1 MFRAEDT
8 SRANYR
14 SLFEYAAGAEA
25 RLAQDRRLA
34 YYEQVLP
41 EMLTRVKGLPLMYQ
55 TYSKGWNPADN
66 RPEFIVKRLV
76 PDLDKPI
83 YITDDEGN
91 KIQKGFEKQ
100 DLVMET
106 DEDIPAF
113 MTRKGRFKGQH
124 GFNKGFSYLAPIYHV
139 ERDQMPFVLVD
150 LDIDRADF
158 SKAAWNRLLT
168 AVTKVYDWFRLN
180 GFDPLINFTGS
191 SFHIWAKD
199 GQVRSYAETK
209 LLLEQLS
216 KEVDLPLAAGA
227 AHIKGQITID
237 YPQNKYRAPLRFP
250 LSIHGDTGLASIII
264 PRNQLRKFDP
274 LTKAHPDQ
282 VLKQLPNHLAK
293 IDAWFSDLPQTKPSA
308 EAIITAHL
316 DTLNEDDLERC
327 MWGDCGVLA
336 DELMAKLQAAGY
348 TDAVYEIGRAYIHPF
363 EEYDDKTFIGG
374 HVVVTVD
381 GVSYDALGAGAKQRW
396 VDGPVIQEILA
407 ENGFSELGP
416 LLSSHLTVSW
426 ITSTWDE
433 VQETRRHNFAG
444 KLVDFESEMSS
455 KKWYSSGN
463 VHPWQLF
470 LDTETLSLDGQG
482 ERDNYP
488 YEDMK
493 VLESK
498 YGLKPTSAVIWVS
511 AMPEVAASYMIGQGL
526 LDTSDEEVKDDY
538 GFSKSDLD
546 TTEFGQ
552 VYYPPHV
559 DQVGEYQGTV
569 LLETD
574 DGDGGYLLSLNRDYT
589 GRYGLKRIGM
599 AAETEY
605 KKKRQKPTPE
615 PGVEGG
621 TDLKPSRRKPPMK
634 VKGSDVYSVQKH
646 RADKRGSHRDIRI
659 GLDGKLLSF
668 VPVGRYEKKDEDGKW
683 QKTDGSRLPK
693 KIGEGV
699 SVIRTEDHP
708 FDYWWFEGEI
718 PKDSYGAGPV
728 SLETHGTRRI
738 IEWKPDEKLKVEFIG
753 GKYAGTYTFERS
765 KKSKDGK
772 VWWMRKSRP
781 VPEDKTDKKTKKAE
795 EKWYGPPALETV
807 MNEEAKDY
815 YGHSMFSKALVE
827 WSEKFLAGEG
837 NAKEMIER
845 AYYDDGSGPG
855 DGLIYDYNVWSGLVS
870 IESGGSNY
878 VLPENDAIER
888 FARRYVEELLFEAKY
903 YRGRIKLYRSIQ
915 LVNPEDFD
923 PTEVGQSWT
932 PIKTAAKPYF
942 GFHKSYS
949 RKLERKYPTDADSE
963 TYVLTALVPV
973 ESINW
978 YYTLMRALSFGIS
991 DEKEIVL
998 KRGAPIELINLPMEL
1013 SFAIDATPEALIR
1026 AAEYDFSGKLNFTRA
1041 FSNWNAN
1048 PNNPQHGT
1056 SAAYYVARL
1065 LEEARYMQGKIILY
1079 RALRLANP
1087 KEFDPTETGESWT
1100 PNKNFA
1106 EPYFGDSVNRMG
1118 RRKYETYILM
1128 ALVPV
1133 ESIDWKESVARA
1145 LEFGPPS
1152 DEKEIVLKR
1161 GAPIELINLP
1171 MDLSFVIDATPE
1183 ALIRAAEEDD
1193 EDWWFTMNTPL
1204 GPDEEFGPY
1213 ESHEEAMNGIERV
1226 MQKVISLQDGH
1237 TREFPRAYQGR
1248 RGPGFGLRAED
1259 IDLTVGEAFDK
1270 ALAEIQADVDA
1281 IQPRSKDLSE
1291 VTLEDYEKTKQV
1303 YQRFMI
1309 PAGITGSIVKDEWY
1323 YETEPIYL
1331 WSDMFKFVD
1340 DIEILR
1346 FGEWRAKIDAQRS
1359 EMESDI
1365 LASNEINYAYHW
1377 FMIVQIN
1384 SIYNWLLSRLG
1395 EGRWLTDFPTYTG
1408 PPVELPEII
1417 ASQRD
1422 ATDIEIYRWLATSQD
1437 GEPVRRLRNRM
1448 RPVDVNYYGGYSDV
1462 FFTDNDSFAEF
1473 PRGVRKGLQALSYG
1487 PCWSLSPD
1495 AYTRTDQWGLAQEDV
1510 IHKMVNPET
1519 GEPLLQVGI
1528 SYKHIKEQIAQKFG
1542 KKYFEVN
1549 TYVIE
1554 KSIPAADVDWYSTL
1568 ISSALWLDSPEYE
1581 VIPKRG
1587 VFLSEEITDS
1597 SDFEQEFNKVVAEVT
1612 ELFKEVS
1619 WFSDNQKELYDVSD
1633 LHDDAAGRA
1642 RLRDV
1647 ELHLARL
1654 TRPGSLL
1661 WSSGDDSAYDAYP
1674 DDLRNPTYV
1683 FEDSGIFVDEDGET
1697 DGYTDEERGE
1707 TYEEGDYFTRPF
1719 EESPDLDIRLR
1730 YTYTL
1735 NRLSKLAEQY
1745 FSRLESLRTTLKPQ
1759 FASGEVTLYRA
1770 FSLPE
1775 GEVPQLRRM
1784 TIFPLSMRI
1793 GDTRRMEDREQR
1805 VKYNY
1810 ESYGAHW
1817 SLLSGFEWSD
1827 DFPSHYGKP
1836 YIMEKQIP
1844 YTDVDWFTTLLVM
1857 AYGREPEWEVAVNEN
1872 VFLAE
1877 NEVKISLYH
1886 VTPLDQVG
1894 TILETG
1900 LKPLVGPRSE
1910 GMELEPRV
1918 YLFGGLEAVEQALM
1932 NWFGDEMQGDEWR
1945 SGYAV
1950 LRIDLPA
1957 DWFKQRRVLKTFH
1970 PDGAEPSWEW
1980 STREAIPSEY
1990 IEVEEEWEWPEDD
2003 ISRYFQADF
2012 GMPVYGK
2019 YLRDARNQAELD
2031 LATISDDYKYFH
2043 LSWGRFVIDK
2053 DGKSFTFTPRVPE
2066 NPFGWMNGS
2075 IEDDF
2080 TPRISL
2086 SSTVKGCLDALPD
2099 DEEDG
2104 RWYVYGT
2111 KQADNI
2117 ISVRDYFEACPDDYG
2132 LAFNLRTWIESLPQ
2146 EDQDAIKEYSE
2157 YLDMEL
2163 SGKGNWG
2170 INVSDLPPKYRDLFY
2185 GCVPDA
2191 MQHDEYWSLEPI
2203 TMDYLGYVTWETL
2216 QPGGTNDWLY
2226 FSAPESTEIKYPLR
2240 LYHGTSVRNWRAI
2253 QSSGELR
2260 TGCLASSH
2268 GYDIDMPDT
2277 YIDLAIGEIE
2287 DNHPDIEAGG
2297 LVLKVTFPDQAT
2309 ADQYLQ
2315 ADTTMYDLGM
2325 AVLEDD
2331 LYTSYAPADGH
2342 YNSWDWFGTDFQE
2355 LIQANQVTK
2364 TIPYYPQDHSDW
2376 QASYLSVYSVCIKQP
2391 IPLKYITVDWG
2402 SESRRAE
2409 EETSE
2414 TVGEAWDKALVEW
2427 YEIVDWAKHEREKGF
2442 RDVST
2447 TEFQQAI
2454 EVYNILYR
2462 VSNKISE
2469 YHFLGGSMDETV
2481 IEQLIQKYASDD
2493 LELQKTLIEH
2503 YEELHILTI
2512 PYVVKSKTMNYF
2524 FYYGIIEW
2532 IIMMTWRLN
2541 SLNSYGGKEL
2551 DDAISSQFQESTLK
2565 AYRWI
2570 SVGNDEVPS
2579 RNMNFNN
2586 YADFSYGA
2594 HWSLHPEVYTWTTEW
2609 EGVQYQKDYLIEK
2622 DVPVEDIDWFETL
2635 ISCLF
2640 FLDTPELEIIMK
2652 PMTFIAETIDEPHLY
2667 LDMDGCFADFAGAIT
2682 QRVNDVLQVQDVSE
2696 ISSKSL
2702 RRAARKAKE
2711 LGITS
2716 VTERDFDL
2724 SLSHDPINKKVID
2737 RMLYKIASEPGFFYN
2752 LEVMNRDVLDEI
2764 IASGR
2769 PFSFLSAP
2777 IGGTKD
2783 YSIED
2788 KRAWVRDRLGLDVTV
2803 NVVPREEKVTFC
2815 QPGDVLID
2823 DHVTTI
2829 SEWTAAGGHGVLFP
2843 QEIDEFL
2850 RKPYNGGTT
2859 TYQAEEV
2866 EKVKQYPIVYKK
2878 NATGTLQ
2885 QWQVL
2890 LLPQE
2895 SGGYLLTTASGKVGG
2910 KITQGRGKLI
2920 KEGKV
2925 NRTALEQAELQAD
2938 SKFKKKKDEGYF
2950 PTKEEAHQNLVLL
2963 PMKALDFKKR
2973 SHDITYPAVAQ
2984 RKFDGVR
2991 CLAIP
2996 QADGSVRLMSR
3007 TGKTWT
3013 HLHHLQ
3019 SQIEALNLDSN
3030 MVLDGE
3036 VYSDTLT
3043 FEDATGLVRRQTLK
3057 PGDEEKMK
3065 QIDYRLYDA
3074 ILLDTP
3080 NATFLDR
3087 YSKLAALFPP
3097 ASSTEGRRMGHLVLT
3112 ENFPLR
3118 NREDLLALHRQFTTD
3133 EDFEGVMVRNLHG
3146 TYDINKRSKH
3156 LQKFKEFQDAEYK
3169 IVGYNEAS
3177 GDWQGTPIW
3186 ICEMADGRQFN
3197 VTPTGD
3203 RPSRIEMFNNIED
3216 YMGKLLTVKFFE
3228 LTADGVPRH
3237 GVGLAIRDYE

>member
-1 MFRAEDT
+1 MLFHAEDK

-55 TYSKGWNPADN
+55 TYSKGWNPADK

-91 KIQKGFEKQ
+91 KVQKGFEKQ

-158 SKAAWNRLLT
+158 SKIAWGRLLT

-199 GQVRSYAETK
+199 GHVRSYAETK
-209 LLLEQLS
+209 QLLGQLS

-227 AHIKGQITID
+227 AHIKGQVTID

-250 LSIHGDTGLASIII
+250 LSIHGDTGLSSIII

-316 DTLNEDDLERC
+316 ATLDEDDQERC

-336 DELMAKLQAAGY
+336 DELMLRLQAAGH
-348 TDAVYEIGRAYIHPF
+348 TDAMYEIGLAYIHPF

-381 GVSYDALGAGAKQRW
+381 GESYDVLGAGAKQRW
-396 VDGPVIQEILA
+396 VDGPVVQQMLSSH
-407 ENGFSELGP
+407 GFIDLGP
-416 LLSSHLTVSW
+416 LLSSHLTVNW
-426 ITSTWDE
+426 VTSPWNE
-433 VQETRRHNFAG
+433 EHKTRSHNFAG
-444 KLVDFESEMSS
+444 KLVDFE
-455 KKWYSSGN
+455 
-463 VHPWQLF
+463 
-470 LDTETLSLDGQG
+470 
-482 ERDNYP
+482 
-488 YEDMK
+488 
-493 VLESK
+493 
-498 YGLKPTSAVIWVS
+498 
-511 AMPEVAASYMIGQGL
+511 
-526 LDTSDEEVKDDY
+526 
-538 GFSKSDLD
+538 
-546 TTEFGQ
+546 
-552 VYYPPHV
+552 
-559 DQVGEYQGTV
+559 
-569 LLETD
+569 
-574 DGDGGYLLSLNRDYT
+574 
-589 GRYGLKRIGM
+589 
-599 AAETEY
+599 AETEY

-621 TDLKPSRRKPPMK
+621 TDLKPSRRKSPMK

-646 RADKRGSHRDIRI
+646 RATTRGSHRDIRI

-668 VPVGRYEKKDEDGKW
+668 VPVGRYEKKDDDGKW

-693 KIGEGV
+693 KIGDGV

-795 EKWYGPPALETV
+795 ISDDGYCSECGEHWTDIGKHPAIDDYEWSEESVRKALERGPDEECWNCYVEFENWARRDEDEFDYYTDMFTQDVVDAQTVKKYIDSIHDGYFAWWDDLDDLEFTLQKVPLTIWDNIERSEVDGQWIDAPVYSHRLSDTLRQFRNQHPDDDYPPVVLALNKSGNYEVIDGYHRLNALQILGEEGVMAWVGTPVVNKKTKKAEITDNRYGKRNFTRAFSNWNVNSNNRNYSDATRYIDKLLDEAKYMQGKIILYRALRLANPEDFDPTKTGESWTPHKNFAEPYFGYKTSNKTYILTALVPVESVDWKESVARAFEFGPPNDEKEIVLKTGAPIELINLPMELSFAIDATPEALIRAAEEKWYGPPALETV
-807 MNEEAKDY
+807 MDEEAKDY

-888 FARRYVEELLFEAKY
+888 FARRYVEELLFEANY

-998 KRGAPIELINLPMEL
+998 KTGAPIELVDIPLDL
-1013 SFAIDATPEALIR
+1013 SFAID
-1026 AAEYDFSGKLNFTRA
+1026 G
-1041 FSNWNAN
+1041 
-1048 PNNPQHGT
+1048 
-1056 SAAYYVARL
+1056 
-1065 LEEARYMQGKIILY
+1065 
-1079 RALRLANP
+1079 
-1087 KEFDPTETGESWT
+1087 
-1100 PNKNFA
+1100 
-1106 EPYFGDSVNRMG
+1106 
-1118 RRKYETYILM
+1118 
-1128 ALVPV
+1128 
-1133 ESIDWKESVARA
+1133 
-1145 LEFGPPS
+1145 
-1152 DEKEIVLKR
+1152 
-1161 GAPIELINLP
+1161 
-1171 MDLSFVIDATPE
+1171 TPE

-1213 ESHEEAMNGIERV
+1213 ESHEDALKGIERV
-1226 MQKVISLQDGH
+1226 MQKVISLEDGY

-1248 RGPGFGLRAED
+1248 RGAGFGLRAED

-1270 ALAEIQADVDA
+1270 ALAEIQADVEA
-1281 IQPRSKDLSE
+1281 VQPRSKDISE

-1331 WSDMFKFVD
+1331 RSDIFKFVD
-1340 DIEILR
+1340 NIEILR
-1346 FGEWRAKIDAQRS
+1346 FGEWKAKIDAQRS
-1359 EMESDI
+1359 ETELDI
-1365 LASNEINYAYHW
+1365 LASDEINYAYHW

-1395 EGRWLTDFPTYTG
+1395 ERKIHTGAYAG

-1437 GEPVRRLRNRM
+1437 DEPVRRLRNRM
-1448 RPVDVNYYGGYSDV
+1448 RPVDVNYYGGYGDV
-1462 FFTDNDSFAEF
+1462 DRTSNRTTGG
-1473 PRGVRKGLQALSYG
+1473 PHGVRKGLEALSYG

-1495 AYTRTDQWGLAQEDV
+1495 AYTRTDQWRLAQEDV
-1510 IHKMVNPET
+1510 V
-1519 GEPLLQVGI
+1519 L
-1528 SYKHIKEQIAQKFG
+1528 KEREVRLSP
-1542 KKYFEVN
+1542 FEKAWRTPTKEEIDVR

-1597 SDFEQEFNKVVAEVT
+1597 SDFEQEFNKVAAEVT
-1612 ELFKEVS
+1612 ELFKEFS

-1633 LHDDAAGRA
+1633 LHDDEAGYA
-1642 RLRDV
+1642 RLHDV
-1647 ELHLARL
+1647 ELHLAML

-1661 WSSGDDSAYDAYP
+1661 WSSGDDLAYDAYP
-1674 DDLRNPTYV
+1674 DDLRNPTYI
-1683 FEDSGIFVDEDGET
+1683 FQDSGIFVDEDGET

-1730 YTYTL
+1730 YAYTL

-1745 FSRLESLRTTLKPQ
+1745 LGRLGSLRNRLEPQ

-1793 GDTRRMEDREQR
+1793 GDARKHQEMWEQR

-1817 SLLSGFEWSD
+1817 SLLPGFEWSN
-1827 DFPSHYGKP
+1827 DFPSHYGEP

-1900 LKPLVGPRSE
+1900 LEPRIGPRSE
-1910 GMELEPRV
+1910 RMELEPRIW
-1918 YLFGGLEAVEQALM
+1918 LFGDQESVDQALM
-1932 NWFGDEMQGDEWR
+1932 NWLGDEMYGAEWR

-1957 DWFKQRRVLKTFH
+1957 NWFKQRRVEKTFD
-1970 PDGAEPSWEW
+1970 PYGSERSWEW
-1980 STREAIPSEY
+1980 STKEKIPGQF
-1990 IEVEEEWEWPEDD
+1990 IEVIDKWTWSEDELVD
-2003 ISRYFQADF
+2003 FQAD
-2012 GMPVYGK
+2012 
-2019 YLRDARNQAELD
+2019 
-2031 LATISDDYKYFH
+2031 
-2043 LSWGRFVIDK
+2043 
-2053 DGKSFTFTPRVPE
+2053 
-2066 NPFGWMNGS
+2066 
-2075 IEDDF
+2075 
-2080 TPRISL
+2080 
-2086 SSTVKGCLDALPD
+2086 
-2099 DEEDG
+2099 
-2104 RWYVYGT
+2104 
-2111 KQADNI
+2111 
-2117 ISVRDYFEACPDDYG
+2117 
-2132 LAFNLRTWIESLPQ
+2132 
-2146 EDQDAIKEYSE
+2146 
-2157 YLDMEL
+2157 
-2163 SGKGNWG
+2163 
-2170 INVSDLPPKYRDLFY
+2170 
-2185 GCVPDA
+2185 
-2191 MQHDEYWSLEPI
+2191 
-2203 TMDYLGYVTWETL
+2203 
-2216 QPGGTNDWLY
+2216 GTNDWLY

-2287 DNHPDIEAGG
+2287 DNHPDIKAGG
-2297 LVLKVTFPDQAT
+2297 LVLNVTFPDQAT
-2309 ADQYLQ
+2309 ADQYLE

-2331 LYTSYAPADGH
+2331 LYHRYAPADWQPADAQEGWH
-2342 YNSWDWFGTDFQE
+2342 YSSWNWFGTDFQD
-2355 LIQANQVTK
+2355 LVKSNQATK
-2364 TIPYYPQDHSDW
+2364 TIPYSPQDLSDW

-2409 EETSE
+2409 EETSK
-2414 TVGEAWDKALVEW
+2414 TVGEAWDKALVKW
-2427 YEIVDWAKHEREKGF
+2427 YEIVDWAKQERETGI

-2454 EVYNILYR
+2454 EVYNILYP
-2462 VSNKISE
+2462 VSNKITE
-2469 YHFLGGSMDETV
+2469 PHFRGSSSDKPLL
-2481 IEQLIQKYASDD
+2481 EQLIKTYASDD
-2493 LELQKTLIEH
+2493 LELEKTLIEH
-2503 YEELHILTI
+2503 YEEFHRLTEA
-2512 PYVVKSKTMNYF
+2512 YVVKSKTMNYF
-2524 FYYGIIEW
+2524 FYYGLIEW
-2532 IIMMTWRLN
+2532 IIMMNWRLT

-2579 RNMNFNN
+2579 RNINFNN

-2594 HWSLHPEVYTWTTEW
+2594 HWSLHPEVYTRTIAW
-2609 EGVQYQKDYLIEK
+2609 EGAQYQKDYLIEK

-2640 FLDTPELEIIMK
+2640 FLDSPELEIIMK
-2652 PMTFIAETIDEPHLY
+2652 PMTFIAETLTEPHLY

-2724 SLSHDPINKKVID
+2724 SLSHDPIKKKVID

-2764 IASGR
+2764 IASRR

-2803 NVVPREEKVTFC
+2803 NVVPRDEKVTFC

-3074 ILLDTP
+3074 ILLDQP

-3087 YSKLAALFPP
+3087 YVKLAALFPP
-3097 ASSTEGRRMGHLVLT
+3097 ASSTDGRRMGHLVLT

>member
-1 MFRAEDT
+1 MGEYVYPEEIVFEIEAPNPNLLAVERGTETELLEAMED
-8 SRANYR
+8 
-14 SLFEYAAGAEA
+14 LPEEY
-25 RLAQDRRLA
+25 RRLMGIF
-34 YYEQVLP
+34 EVEPQP
-41 EMLTRVKGLPLMYQ
+41 TQ
-55 TYSKGWNPADN
+55 T
-66 RPEFIVKRLV
+66 
-76 PDLDKPI
+76 
-83 YITDDEGN
+83 
-91 KIQKGFEKQ
+91 GF
-100 DLVMET
+100 
-106 DEDIPAF
+106 
-113 MTRKGRFKGQH
+113 
-124 GFNKGFSYLAPIYHV
+124 
-139 ERDQMPFVLVD
+139 
-150 LDIDRADF
+150 
-158 SKAAWNRLLT
+158 
-168 AVTKVYDWFRLN
+168 
-180 GFDPLINFTGS
+180 
-191 SFHIWAKD
+191 
-199 GQVRSYAETK
+199 
-209 LLLEQLS
+209 
-216 KEVDLPLAAGA
+216 
-227 AHIKGQITID
+227 
-237 YPQNKYRAPLRFP
+237 
-250 LSIHGDTGLASIII
+250 AS
-264 PRNQLRKFDP
+264 
-274 LTKAHPDQ
+274 
-282 VLKQLPNHLAK
+282 
-293 IDAWFSDLPQTKPSA
+293 
-308 EAIITAHL
+308 
-316 DTLNEDDLERC
+316 
-327 MWGDCGVLA
+327 
-336 DELMAKLQAAGY
+336 
-348 TDAVYEIGRAYIHPF
+348 
-363 EEYDDKTFIGG
+363 
-374 HVVVTVD
+374 
-381 GVSYDALGAGAKQRW
+381 
-396 VDGPVIQEILA
+396 
-407 ENGFSELGP
+407 
-416 LLSSHLTVSW
+416 
-426 ITSTWDE
+426 
-433 VQETRRHNFAG
+433 
-444 KLVDFESEMSS
+444 
-455 KKWYSSGN
+455 
-463 VHPWQLF
+463 
-470 LDTETLSLDGQG
+470 
-482 ERDNYP
+482 
-488 YEDMK
+488 
-493 VLESK
+493 
-498 YGLKPTSAVIWVS
+498 
-511 AMPEVAASYMIGQGL
+511 
-526 LDTSDEEVKDDY
+526 
-538 GFSKSDLD
+538 
-546 TTEFGQ
+546 
-552 VYYPPHV
+552 
-559 DQVGEYQGTV
+559 
-569 LLETD
+569 
-574 DGDGGYLLSLNRDYT
+574 
-589 GRYGLKRIGM
+589 
-599 AAETEY
+599 
-605 KKKRQKPTPE
+605 
-615 PGVEGG
+615 
-621 TDLKPSRRKPPMK
+621 
-634 VKGSDVYSVQKH
+634 
-646 RADKRGSHRDIRI
+646 
-659 GLDGKLLSF
+659 
-668 VPVGRYEKKDEDGKW
+668 
-683 QKTDGSRLPK
+683 
-693 KIGEGV
+693 
-699 SVIRTEDHP
+699 
-708 FDYWWFEGEI
+708 
-718 PKDSYGAGPV
+718 
-728 SLETHGTRRI
+728 
-738 IEWKPDEKLKVEFIG
+738 
-753 GKYAGTYTFERS
+753 
-765 KKSKDGK
+765 
-772 VWWMRKSRP
+772 
-781 VPEDKTDKKTKKAE
+781 
-795 EKWYGPPALETV
+795 
-807 MNEEAKDY
+807 
-815 YGHSMFSKALVE
+815 
-827 WSEKFLAGEG
+827 
-837 NAKEMIER
+837 
-845 AYYDDGSGPG
+845 
-855 DGLIYDYNVWSGLVS
+855 
-870 IESGGSNY
+870 
-878 VLPENDAIER
+878 
-888 FARRYVEELLFEAKY
+888 
-903 YRGRIKLYRSIQ
+903 
-915 LVNPEDFD
+915 
-923 PTEVGQSWT
+923 
-932 PIKTAAKPYF
+932 
-942 GFHKSYS
+942 
-949 RKLERKYPTDADSE
+949 
-963 TYVLTALVPV
+963 
-973 ESINW
+973 
-978 YYTLMRALSFGIS
+978 
-991 DEKEIVL
+991 
-998 KRGAPIELINLPMEL
+998 
-1013 SFAIDATPEALIR
+1013 
-1026 AAEYDFSGKLNFTRA
+1026 
-1041 FSNWNAN
+1041 
-1048 PNNPQHGT
+1048 
-1056 SAAYYVARL
+1056 
-1065 LEEARYMQGKIILY
+1065 
-1079 RALRLANP
+1079 
-1087 KEFDPTETGESWT
+1087 
-1100 PNKNFA
+1100 
-1106 EPYFGDSVNRMG
+1106 
-1118 RRKYETYILM
+1118 
-1128 ALVPV
+1128 
-1133 ESIDWKESVARA
+1133 
-1145 LEFGPPS
+1145 
-1152 DEKEIVLKR
+1152 
-1161 GAPIELINLP
+1161 
-1171 MDLSFVIDATPE
+1171 
-1183 ALIRAAEEDD
+1183 
-1193 EDWWFTMNTPL
+1193 
-1204 GPDEEFGPY
+1204 
-1213 ESHEEAMNGIERV
+1213 
-1226 MQKVISLQDGH
+1226 
-1237 TREFPRAYQGR
+1237 
-1248 RGPGFGLRAED
+1248 ED

-1281 IQPRSKDLSE
+1281 VQPRSKDISE

-1323 YETEPIYL
+1323 YETKPIYL
-1331 WSDMFKFVD
+1331 RSDIFKFVD
-1340 DIEILR
+1340 NIEILR
-1346 FGEWRAKIDAQRS
+1346 FGEWKAKIDAQRS
-1359 EMESDI
+1359 ETESDI
-1365 LASNEINYAYHW
+1365 LASDEINYAYHW

-1395 EGRWLTDFPTYTG
+1395 GRDSLLTNSIPPCGDARVWWVMRC

-1417 ASQRD
+1417 ESQRD

-1437 GEPVRRLRNRM
+1437 DEPVRRLRNRM
-1448 RPVDVNYYGGYSDV
+1448 RPVDVNYYGGYDSRN
-1462 FFTDNDSFAEF
+1462 DNWGKSG
-1473 PRGVRKGLQALSYG
+1473 PRDKGLEALSYG

-1495 AYTRTDQWGLAQEDV
+1495 AYTRTDQWRLAQEDV
-1510 IHKMVNPET
+1510 VHKENEK
-1519 GEPLLQVGI
+1519 VGI
-1528 SYKHIKEQIAQKFG
+1528 SLKRKLMDEEF
-1542 KKYFEVN
+1542 N
-1549 TYVIE
+1549 TRTYVIE
-1554 KSIPAADVDWYSTL
+1554 KSIPASELDWYSTL

-1597 SDFEQEFNKVVAEVT
+1597 SDFEQEFNKVAAEVT

-1730 YTYTL
+1730 YAYTL

-1793 GDTRRMEDREQR
+1793 GDARRMEDREQR

-1857 AYGREPEWEVAVNEN
+1857 AYGREPEWEVAVKEN

-1886 VTPLDQVG
+1886 VTPLDQISN
-1894 TILETG
+1894 ILETG

-1910 GMELEPRV
+1910 RMELEPRV
-1918 YLFGGLEAVEQALM
+1918 YLFGGLDAVEQALM

-1957 DWFKQRRVLKTFH
+1957 NWFKQRRVLKTFH

-1980 STREAIPSEY
+1980 STREAIPPEY

-2043 LSWGRFVIDK
+2043 LSWDRFVIDK
-2053 DGKSFTFTPRVPE
+2053 DGETFTFTPRVPTY
-2066 NPFGWMNGS
+2066 PYGWESGS

-2080 TPRISL
+2080 TPRVSL
-2086 SSTVKGCLDALPD
+2086 SSSIIGCLDALPD
-2099 DEEDG
+2099 DYDG
-2104 RWYVYGT
+2104 TWYVYGT
-2111 KQADNI
+2111 KQSKDI
-2117 ISVRDYFEACPDDYG
+2117 ISVQDYFEACPEGYG
-2132 LAFNLRTWIESLPQ
+2132 RNFNLRNWINSLPQ
-2146 EDQDAIKEYSE
+2146 EDQYAIKDYSE
-2157 YLDMEL
+2157 HLDLEL
-2163 SGKGNWG
+2163 SGTGTWG
-2170 INVSDLPPKYRDLFY
+2170 INVSDLPPNYRDLFY
-2185 GCVPDA
+2185 ACVPDA
-2191 MQHDEYWSLEPI
+2191 LQHDEYWSLEPI
-2203 TMDYLGYVTWETL
+2203 TMDYLGYITWDTISHWYEVGG
-2216 QPGGTNDWLY
+2216 PGYPAKIMRNAMRNPDYWL
-2226 FSAPESTEIKYPLR
+2226 SESVDSNQAISYPIR

-2277 YIDLAIGEIE
+2277 YIDLAIDEI
-2287 DNHPDIEAGG
+2287 DDIDINADGV
-2297 LVLKVTFPDQAT
+2297 VLKIKFPNKAV
-2309 ADQYLQ
+2309 ADQYLK
-2315 ADTTMYDLGM
+2315 ADTNMYDLGM

-2331 LYTSYAPADGH
+2331 LYTSYAPADWQPADAQEGWH
-2342 YNSWDWFGTDFQE
+2342 YGSFEWFKTDFQE

-2364 TIPYYPQDHSDW
+2364 TIPYYPQDRSDW

-2409 EETSE
+2409 EETSK
-2414 TVGEAWDKALVEW
+2414 TVGEAWDKALVKW
-2427 YEIVDWAKHEREKGF
+2427 YEIVDWAKQERETGF

-2462 VSNKISE
+2462 VSNKITE
-2469 YHFLGGSMDETV
+2469 PYFLGGSMDETI
-2481 IEQLIQKYASDD
+2481 IEQVIQTYANDD
-2493 LELQKTLIEH
+2493 LELEKTLIEH

-2524 FYYGIIEW
+2524 FYYGLIEW
-2532 IIMMTWRLN
+2532 IIMMNWRLT

-2551 DDAISSQFQESTLK
+2551 DDAISSQFQDSTLK

-2594 HWSLHPEVYTWTTEW
+2594 HWSLHPEVYTWTTDW

-2640 FLDTPELEIIMK
+2640 FLDTPELEIIMN
-2652 PMTFIAETIDEPHLY
+2652 PMTFIAETLKEPHLY

-2696 ISSKSL
+2696 ITSKSL

-2724 SLSHDPINKKVID
+2724 SLSHDPIKKKVID

-3074 ILLDTP
+3074 ILLDNP

-3087 YSKLAALFPP
+3087 YVKLAALFPP
-3097 ASSTEGRRMGHLVLT
+3097 ASSTDGRRMGHLVLT

>member
-158 SKAAWNRLLT
+158 SKIAWGRLLT

-227 AHIKGQITID
+227 AHIKGQVTID
-237 YPQNKYRAPLRFP
+237 YPQNKYRAPMRFP
-250 LSIHGDTGLASIII
+250 LSIHGDTGLSSIII
-264 PRNQLRKFDP
+264 PRNQLRRFDP
-274 LTKAHPDQ
+274 LEKAHPDQ

-293 IDAWFSDLPQTKPSA
+293 IDAWFSDLPQTKQSA
-308 EAIITAHL
+308 ESIITAHL
-316 DTLNEDDLERC
+316 DTLNEDDQERC

-336 DELMAKLQAAGY
+336 DELMLRLQAAGY
-348 TDAVYEIGRAYIHPF
+348 TDAMYEIGLAYIHPF

-381 GVSYDALGAGAKQRW
+381 GESYDVLGAGAKQRW
-396 VDGPVIQEILA
+396 VDGPVVQQMLSSHGYID
-407 ENGFSELGP
+407 LGP
-416 LLSSHLTVSW
+416 LLSSHLTVNW
-426 ITSTWDE
+426 VTSPWNE
-433 VQETRRHNFAG
+433 EHKTRSHNFAG
-444 KLVDFESEMSS
+444 KLVDFESE
-455 KKWYSSGN
+455 
-463 VHPWQLF
+463 
-470 LDTETLSLDGQG
+470 
-482 ERDNYP
+482 
-488 YEDMK
+488 
-493 VLESK
+493 
-498 YGLKPTSAVIWVS
+498 
-511 AMPEVAASYMIGQGL
+511 
-526 LDTSDEEVKDDY
+526 
-538 GFSKSDLD
+538 
-546 TTEFGQ
+546 
-552 VYYPPHV
+552 
-559 DQVGEYQGTV
+559 
-569 LLETD
+569 
-574 DGDGGYLLSLNRDYT
+574 YT
-589 GRYGLKRIGM
+589 
-599 AAETEY
+599 
-605 KKKRQKPTPE
+605 KKRQKPTPE

-646 RADKRGSHRDIRI
+646 RATTRGSHRDIRI

-668 VPVGRYEKKDEDGKW
+668 VPVGRYEKKDDDGKW

-795 EKWYGPPALETV
+795 
-807 MNEEAKDY
+807 
-815 YGHSMFSKALVE
+815 
-827 WSEKFLAGEG
+827 
-837 NAKEMIER
+837 
-845 AYYDDGSGPG
+845 
-855 DGLIYDYNVWSGLVS
+855 
-870 IESGGSNY
+870 
-878 VLPENDAIER
+878 
-888 FARRYVEELLFEAKY
+888 
-903 YRGRIKLYRSIQ
+903 
-915 LVNPEDFD
+915 
-923 PTEVGQSWT
+923 
-932 PIKTAAKPYF
+932 
-942 GFHKSYS
+942 
-949 RKLERKYPTDADSE
+949 
-963 TYVLTALVPV
+963 
-973 ESINW
+973 
-978 YYTLMRALSFGIS
+978 IS
-991 DEKEIVL
+991 DN
-998 KRGAPIELINLPMEL
+998 R
-1013 SFAIDATPEALIR
+1013 
-1026 AAEYDFSGKLNFTRA
+1026 YGKLNFTRA
-1041 FSNWNAN
+1041 FSNWNVN
-1048 PNNPQHGT
+1048 SNNRNYSPAT
-1056 SAAYYVARL
+1056 RYIENL
-1065 LEEARYMQGKIILY
+1065 LEEAQYMQGKIILY
-1079 RALRLANP
+1079 RAIRLANP
-1087 KEFDPTETGESWT
+1087 EDFDPTETGESWT
-1100 PNKNFA
+1100 PDKNFA
-1106 EPYFGDSVNRMG
+1106 EPYFGYKTSN
-1118 RRKYETYILM
+1118 KTYILM

-1133 ESIDWKESVARA
+1133 ESVDWKESVARA

-1161 GAPIELINLP
+1161 GAGIELINLP
-1171 MDLSFVIDATPE
+1171 MGLSFAIDATPE
-1183 ALIRAAEEDD
+1183 ALIRAAEED
-1193 EDWWFTMNTPL
+1193 EDWWFTMQTPV

-1213 ESHEEAMNGIERV
+1213 DSHEDAMMGIERV
-1226 MQKVISLQDGH
+1226 MQKIISLQDSH
-1237 TREFPRAYQGR
+1237 TREFPIPYQGR
-1248 RGPGFGLRAED
+1248 RGDGFGLRAEIDESNEETFIGTCQNEDLINDIFGSVTHFAQAVDEHGDNFKYGLYVIKYDEGKDIHSFYLREKRGAGFGLMAEDDGGKSEFEQKYLAKVAEYTSSNKWREDVEAMDMIGDETYMYALEGRLEYLFPELEHPLSQAEYDELKAANPELVDEERSIARSISDDMLDRVYNMLFARQGSYENYLISWSKEHEAEYRDGKILLYREITMNNPAELDTARAGIFWTPVLQAAEAHWSGGGDAFLLRALVDFEDINWKSSWYGNLIHPEECEIRLLEGAKIELLPLTRPPSRYGRNRQVGEYVYPEEIVFEIEAPSPNLLAVERGTETELLEAIKDLPEEYRRLMGISEVEPQPTQTGFASED

-1270 ALAEIQADVDA
+1270 ALAEIQADVEA
-1281 IQPRSKDLSE
+1281 VQPRSKDLSE

-1331 WSDMFKFVD
+1331 WSGMFTIPWQV
-1340 DIEILR
+1340 L
-1346 FGEWRAKIDAQRS
+1346 GEEWKLKIDAQRS
-1359 EMESDI
+1359 EKESDI
-1365 LASNEINYAYHW
+1365 LASNEINYAYYW
-1377 FMIVQIN
+1377 FMILQIN

-1395 EGRWLTDFPTYTG
+1395 ERKMHTG
-1408 PPVELPEII
+1408 AYAGPLVELPEII
-1417 ASQRD
+1417 ESQRD

-1437 GEPVRRLRNRM
+1437 DEPVRRLRNRM
-1448 RPVDVNYYGGYSDV
+1448 RPVDVNYYGGYGDV
-1462 FFTDNDSFAEF
+1462 DRISN
-1473 PRGVRKGLQALSYG
+1473 RVRKGLQALSYG

-1495 AYTRTDQWGLAQEDV
+1495 AYTRTDQWRLAQEDV
-1510 IHKMVNPET
+1510 VLKENEK
-1519 GEPLLQVGI
+1519 VGI
-1528 SYKHIKEQIAQKFG
+1528 SLKRKFMDE
-1542 KKYFEVN
+1542 EVN
-1549 TYVIE
+1549 TRTYVIE

-1597 SDFEQEFNKVVAEVT
+1597 SDFEQEFNKVAAEVT
-1612 ELFKEVS
+1612 ELFKEFS

-1730 YTYTL
+1730 YAYTI
-1735 NRLSKLAEQY
+1735 NRLSQLAEQY
-1745 FSRLESLRTTLKPQ
+1745 LGRLRSLRTTLKPQ

-1793 GDTRRMEDREQR
+1793 GDARRMENREQR
-1805 VKYNY
+1805 LKYNY

-1857 AYGREPEWEVAVNEN
+1857 AYGREPEWEVAVKEN

-1886 VTPLDQVG
+1886 VTPLDQISN
-1894 TILETG
+1894 ILETG

-1910 GMELEPRV
+1910 RMELEPRV
-1918 YLFGGLEAVEQALM
+1918 YLFGGLDAVEQALM

-1980 STREAIPSEY
+1980 STREAIPPEY

-2031 LATISDDYKYFH
+2031 LATISDDYNYFH
-2043 LSWGRFVIDK
+2043 LSWDRFVIDK

-2066 NPFGWMNGS
+2066 YPFGWMSGS

-2080 TPRISL
+2080 TPRVSL

-2099 DEEDG
+2099 DEDG

-2111 KQADNI
+2111 KQTDNI
-2117 ISVRDYFEACPDDYG
+2117 VSVRDYFEACPDDYG
-2132 LAFNLRTWIESLPQ
+2132 RSFEMIKWINSLPE
-2146 EDQDAIKEYSE
+2146 EDQLIIKNYDSPWTGRDLSE
-2157 YLDMEL
+2157 IDFSEKYAE
-2163 SGKGNWG
+2163 
-2170 INVSDLPPKYRDLFY
+2170 INVSDLPPKYRDMFY
-2185 GCVPDA
+2185 ACVPDA
-2191 MQHDEYWSLEPI
+2191 LQHDEYWSLEPI
-2203 TMDYLGYVTWETL
+2203 TMDYLGYLTWYTL
-2216 QPGGTNDWLY
+2216 QPDGTNDWLY
-2226 FSAPESTEIKYPLR
+2226 FSAPDSNKLEYPLR

-2287 DNHPDIEAGG
+2287 DGHPDIKAGG
-2297 LVLKVTFPDQAT
+2297 VVLEITFPDQAT

-2315 ADTTMYDLGM
+2315 ADKTMYDLGM

-2331 LYTSYAPADGH
+2331 LYTSYAPADWQPEESEEGWH
-2342 YNSWDWFGTDFQE
+2342 YGSMNWFITDFQD
-2355 LIQANQVTK
+2355 LVKSNQATK
-2364 TIPYYPQDHSDW
+2364 TIPYYPQDPADW

-2409 EETSE
+2409 EELSE
-2414 TVGEAWDKALVEW
+2414 TVGEAWDKALVKW

-2442 RDVST
+2442 RYVST
-2447 TEFQQAI
+2447 TELQQAI

-2469 YHFLGGSMDETV
+2469 PHFLGGSMDATI
-2481 IEQLIQKYASDD
+2481 IEQLIQTYALDD
-2493 LELQKTLIEH
+2493 LELQKTLREH

-2551 DDAISSQFQESTLK
+2551 DDAISSQFQDSTLK

-2594 HWSLHPEVYTWTTEW
+2594 HWSLHPEIYTQTTDW

-2640 FLDTPELEIIMK
+2640 FLDTPELEIIMN

-2682 QRVNDVLQVQDVSE
+2682 QRVNDVLQVQDVSS
-2696 ISSKSL
+2696 IPSKSL
-2702 RRAARKAKE
+2702 RRAARKAKD
-2711 LGITS
+2711 LGLTS
-2716 VTERDFDL
+2716 VSESDFDL
-2724 SLSHDPINKKVID
+2724 SLSHDPVKKKVID

-2788 KRAWVRDRLGLDVTV
+2788 KRAWVRDRLGLDVAV

-2815 QPGDVLID
+2815 QPEDVLID

-2866 EKVKQYPIVYKK
+2866 EKVKQYPIIYKK

-2950 PTKEEAHQNLVLL
+2950 ATKEEAHQNLVLL

-2996 QADGSVRLMSR
+2996 QADGSVKLMSR

-3074 ILLDTP
+3074 ILLDNP